1 MNIPIRRHIVAFTA
15 LFTFAGL
22 SLAQQKPLK
31 PSATGQVPPR
41 TWVDKDTGHRVWRI
55 TDEPGSGGFYFNVNA
70 YTPDL
75 KTMIYTAPDGIH
87 GLDLA
92 TKKTWL
98 IVPNPPRPEGENGQ
112 QARFGG
118 VHAIIA
124 GHKTNSVFFSKAD
137 PQTHVIS
144 LYKADVYTK
153 QVTKLCDLP
162 RGMNVATINA
172 DETLGAGTMNDNP
185 EDSRGYGQNSVTPPG
200 QSGPHVQP
208 LNKGQMMEQR
218 LAARIPITLY
228 TIELN
233 TGKLHP
239 LIQHSTDW
247 INHLL
252 FSPTDPTLLMY
263 CHEGPWQKVDR
274 IWMIHTDGTHNTLI
288 HKRRIAMEIAGHEF
302 WGLDGKTIWYDWQPI
317 KGQDFY
323 LAGYDLANG
332 KRTAFH
338 MDRNDWSIH
347 FNLTRDLDL
356 FCGDGGDPGQVAKA
370 PDGEWIELF
379 HPRLLKTEGALNDPD
394 FFQPG
399 YFSPEHLVN
408 MAWHDYHQEPNVR
421 FSPDKKMIFFTSNM
435 FGPAYVIG
443 VEVDKAVNS
452 KPNELTSTPTLAKKY
467 NPRTPDDT
475 HAIAK

>member
-1 MNIPIRRHIVAFTA
+1 MNVQIRRHIVAFTA
-15 LFTFAGL
+15 LFALAAAGL
-22 SLAQQKPLK
+22 AQNEPLK
-31 PSATGQVPPR
+31 PSATGEIPPR
-41 TWVDKDTGHRVWRI
+41 TWVDKDTGHRVWRM
-55 TDEPGSGGFYFNVNA
+55 TDEPGSGGFYFNVNG

-98 IVPNPPRPEGENGQ
+98 IVPNPPRPEGENNQ
-112 QARFGG
+112 QFRLGG
-118 VHAIIA
+118 AHAIVA

-137 PQTHVIS
+137 PQTHVVS

-162 RGMNVATINA
+162 KGMSVATINA

-218 LAARIPITLY
+218 LAAKIPITLY
-228 TIELN
+228 TIELT

-274 IWMIHTDGTHNTLI
+274 IWMIHTDATHNTLI
-288 HKRRIAMEIAGHEF
+288 HKRRIADEIAGHEF

-317 KGQDFY
+317 KGEDFY

-332 KRTAFH
+332 KRTAYH
-338 MDRNDWSIH
+338 MERNEWSDRKS
-347 FNLTRDLDL
+347 
-356 FCGDGGDPGQVAKA
+356 V
-370 PDGEWIELF
+370 
-379 HPRLLKTEGALNDPD
+379 
-394 FFQPG
+394 
-399 YFSPEHLVN
+399 V
-408 MAWHDYHQEPNVR
+408 
-421 FSPDKKMIFFTSNM
+421 
-435 FGPAYVIG
+435 
-443 VEVDKAVNS
+443 
-452 KPNELTSTPTLAKKY
+452 
-467 NPRTPDDT
+467 
-475 HAIAK
+475 